1 MKVGCVGLVAAHVVC
16 GVHALILA
24 ESVLTGHD
32 NKFKLSIYYGGEL
45 MRCLRSIHDVG

>member
-1 MKVGCVGLVAAHVVC
+1 MKIGCVGLVAAHVVG

-32 NKFKLSIYYGGEL
+32 NKFKLSIYYEL
-45 MRCLRSIHDVG
+45 GYVLTKEHS